1 MLDEGYIKFNC
12 EFIKEDPLAIHKLS
26 EINLWRNKLYRLGLI
41 GADTDGVG
49 FGNISIRYE
58 NNTFIITGSAT
69 GTLAE
74 LNENDY
80 VLVETYDFMNN
91 SLTCRGPVRASSESL
106 SHAAVYDC
114 SPDTMAVIHV
124 HHLGLWEKLIDTVPT
139 TEPNISYGTPEM
151 ANDIKRLFRESDFGG
166 DGIIAMGGHQEGI
179 IFFGR
184 TLATAGNMLSN
195 KFSGPTE

>member
-41 GADTDGVG
+41 GADADGVG
-49 FGNISIRYE
+49 FGNISIRSE

-69 GTLAE
+69 GILAE
-74 LNENDY
+74 LDENDY
-80 VLVETYDFMNN
+80 VLVEKYDFMKN

-151 ANDIKRLFRESDFGG
+151 ANDIKRLFRESDLGG
-166 DGIIAMGGHQEGI
+166 DGIIAMGGHREGI

-195 KFSGPTE
+195 KFSELTE